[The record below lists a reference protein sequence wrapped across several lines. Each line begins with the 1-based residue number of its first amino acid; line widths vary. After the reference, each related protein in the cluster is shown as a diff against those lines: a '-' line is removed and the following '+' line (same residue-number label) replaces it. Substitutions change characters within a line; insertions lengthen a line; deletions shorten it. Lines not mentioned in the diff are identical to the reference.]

1 MVAILV
7 IATFVV
13 FVLVDFY
20 LQTHRPQVA
29 RAKPLVEPQGGLFPI
44 NVVAGFALP
53 ANLSYHPGHAWVG
66 KEGHRILRI
75 GLDDF
80 ASRLLGKMDGI
91 ELPARGRWLRQGEKG
106 WIVARGNHKFEMVSP
121 IEGEVVEINEEA
133 LKNPVLIHQDP
144 YGAGWLVAV
153 SAPGEEANLRNLLR
167 GRLAQRWMEESVAT
181 LQSRMDS
188 GSTSL
193 TAPSLSRGTTQA
205 HLQDGGRA
213 VPDILAQLPEERWEK
228 LVRELLLL

>member
-20 LQTHRPQVA
+20 LQTHRPQVT
-29 RAKPLVEPQGGLFPI
+29 RAKPLAKPEVGLFPI
-44 NVVAGFALP
+44 SVVAGFALP

-66 KEGHRILRI
+66 REGHRILRI

-80 ASRLLGKMDGI
+80 ASKLLGKVDGI

-106 WIVARGNHKFEMVSP
+106 WSVTRGDHRFEILSP
-121 IEGEVVEINEEA
+121 VEGEVVEVNEEA
-133 LKNPVLIHQDP
+133 QRDPALIHQDP
-144 YGAGWLVAV
+144 YGTGWLVAV
-153 SAPGEEANLRNLLR
+153 SAPAEEANLRNLLR

-188 GSTSL
+188 ST
-193 TAPSLSRGTTQA
+193 QV

-213 VPDILAQLPEERWEK
+213 VPDILAQLPEEGWEK
-228 LVRELLLL
+228 LVRELLLS